1 MPGPQDPYPL
11 HRVVHIA
18 VIEAIRSGWAEAG
31 ICPRLFAH
39 EAGLEFLEVRREDYD
54 LCYPEELEGD
64 PRLAAFVKAVR
75 SRSHRDLLGELEG
88 YECGLDG
95 GDRKRFATGV
105 KKAPMPA
112 SSRRRLAGAL
122 LLVLPLAGACR
133 EERSTSRRSRSSP
146 RRARRMRWRKRR
158 PLPEAQG
165 IEVVV
170 SSGASNTLATQI
182 IEGAP
187 ADLFLSASTEW
198 ADSLRSKGLAIE
210 ARNLLGNSLVIAV
223 PGGNP
228 AGVKSPGDLAG
239 EAVKK
244 LALAGENVP
253 AGKYAEQALR
263 SAGLGEQLKTKI
275 VRGQDVRM
283 TLGFVERGEV
293 EAGIVYATDV
303 KLSRAVETAYR
314 FDPGMHDPIVYRSS
328 SCPGRRRTK
337 THAGSML
344 PPDGGSARGLRAAW
358 IHLQD

>member
-1 MPGPQDPYPL
+1 ML
-11 HRVVHIA
+11 F
-18 VIEAIRSGWAEAG
+18 RS
-31 ICPRLFAH
+31 
-39 EAGLEFLEVRREDYD
+39 
-54 LCYPEELEGD
+54 
-64 PRLAAFVKAVR
+64 
-75 SRSHRDLLGELEG
+75 
-88 YECGLDG
+88 
-95 GDRKRFATGV
+95 
-105 KKAPMPA
+105 
-112 SSRRRLAGAL
+112 
-122 LLVLPLAGACR
+122 
-133 EERSTSRRSRSSP
+133 
-146 RRARRMRWRKRR
+146 
-158 PLPEAQG
+158 
-165 IEVVV
+165 
-170 SSGASNTLATQI
+170 
-182 IEGAP
+182 
-187 ADLFLSASTEW
+187 STEW

-314 FDPGMHDPIVYRSS
+314 FDPGMHDPIVYPLVLLS
-328 SCPGRRRTK
+328 GAEK
-337 THAGSML
+337 NEN
-344 PPDGGSARGLRAAW
+344 ARGFDAYLRTAEARAVFER
-358 IHLQD
+358 HGFTCRTELP